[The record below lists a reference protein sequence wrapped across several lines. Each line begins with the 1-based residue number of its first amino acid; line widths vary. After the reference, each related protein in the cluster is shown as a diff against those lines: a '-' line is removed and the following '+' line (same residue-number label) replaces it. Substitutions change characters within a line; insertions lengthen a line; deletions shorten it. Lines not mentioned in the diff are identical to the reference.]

1 MWSYRFCSYQQ
12 GYKDWVNK
20 NGPELRLPGLN
31 MTNEQLL
38 FVSFAQV
45 KIWIEVFEVF
55 KILWWDTLCG
65 LGPSFFGEVRRTS
78 QTKTSV
84 NNKLMFAHFLTAF
97 SISNLKE
104 CENYCKINCYRAA
117 VSAAT
122 LPSPPPP
129 PQIGKGPY
137 SILFLLKNVTSSSF
151 FNQ

>member
-78 QTKTSV
+78 QTKKAWTINWCSR
-84 NNKLMFAHFLTAF
+84 FTFTAF
-97 SISNLKE
+97 PISNLKE

-122 LPSPPPP
+122 LPSPPLP
-129 PQIGKGPY
+129 
-137 SILFLLKNVTSSSF
+137 LKSERVHTPSF
-151 FNQ
+151 SCLKT

>member
-1 MWSYRFCSYQQ
+1 MQVISDENHMVGAIFYGLKILVNENECDRFCSYQQ

-65 LGPSFFGEVRRTS
+65 LDPSFFGEVRRTS

-84 NNKLMFAHFLTAF
+84 NNKLMFALYF
-97 SISNLKE
+97 
-104 CENYCKINCYRAA
+104 
-117 VSAAT
+117 
-122 LPSPPPP
+122 
-129 PQIGKGPY
+129 Y
-137 SILFLLKNVTSSSF
+137 SILYQQFERMWKLL
-151 FNQ
+151 

>member
-1 MWSYRFCSYQQ
+1 MFCSYQQ

-84 NNKLMFAHFLTAF
+84 NNKLMFALYF
-97 SISNLKE
+97 
-104 CENYCKINCYRAA
+104 
-117 VSAAT
+117 
-122 LPSPPPP
+122 
-129 PQIGKGPY
+129 Y
-137 SILFLLKNVTSSSF
+137 SILYQQFERMWKLL
-151 FNQ
+151 